1 MNKFISVLCMLTCSL
16 VFAENVYV
24 DGAPVPQSEI
34 DKVINQLKKNPMFA
48 NQLSNPQ
55 VKKDIL
61 TSIGMQKAILKEGD
75 AKGLD
80 KTAEY
85 QEKVNQA
92 KAMVYAEIM
101 RQSIPQPTQA
111 ELKAAYEQKKKMMGM
126 AKEYN
131 ISHILVKDQK
141 TADEVLKKLVAGDD
155 FAKLAKE
162 YSQDPGSKNNGGSL
176 GWSTG
181 ENFVPEFTN
190 AAKALKKGEYTKTA
204 VKSSFGF
211 HIIKMVDIRNKQMPS
226 FDSEKAALSDQI
238 YRQKMQAVFDGI
250 KTKHKVEVK

>member
-16 VFAENVYV
+16 VFAETVYV
-24 DGAPVPQSEI
+24 DGTAVPQAEI
-34 DKVINQLKKNPMFA
+34 DKVIAQLKKNPMFS

-75 AKGLD
+75 SKGLD
-80 KTAEY
+80 KTPEY
-85 QEKVNQA
+85 QDKVAQA

-101 RQSIPQPTQA
+101 RQSIAQPTQA
-111 ELKAAYEQKKKMMGM
+111 ELKAAYDQKKKMMEM
-126 AKEYN
+126 SKEYN
-131 ISHILVKDQK
+131 ISHILVKDQG
-141 TADEVLKKLVAGDD
+141 TADTVLKKLASGGD

-190 AAKALKKGEYTKTA
+190 AAKSLKKGEYTKTA

-211 HIIKMVDIRNKQMPS
+211 HIIKMNDVRARQVPT
-226 FDSEKAALSDQI
+226 FESEKAGLSDQI
-238 YRQKMQAVFDGI
+238 YRQKMQALFDGI
-250 KTKHKVEVK
+250 KAKHKVEVK